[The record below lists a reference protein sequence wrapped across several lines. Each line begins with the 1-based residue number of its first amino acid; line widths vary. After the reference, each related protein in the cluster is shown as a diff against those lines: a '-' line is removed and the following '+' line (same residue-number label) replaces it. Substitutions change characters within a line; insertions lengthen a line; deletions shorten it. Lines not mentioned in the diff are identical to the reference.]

1 LVALEKKLKQ
11 SLFELEKQEAN
22 LNIKEAELKQK
33 QSYHQ
38 KVINELK
45 DESEANIK
53 RAKDNHKHQVTLRE
67 QKMMQMADRHAT
79 TTEQLKTTRKNLE
92 VIEAE
97 FAAYKLRMSKSS
109 TGQLR
114 IELQQ
119 KEAENA
125 ILTKKLEEAEERERF
140 AKEQTR
146 KALKELARMGKERNE
161 EREKRLHAERLDLQR
176 LRQEYLGKQRQT
188 GSSRDGVALES
199 IRRDLRSLMA
209 NGSQAMESSGFP
221 SDTAPQFERPSFP
234 FHNDSTQSH
243 GSQASISTKTSG
255 SSRPWKNHLEAAES
269 RARQAP
275 AANGHVNGNDNGNYR
290 LSELRGALLSPDGGF
305 GRG

>member
-1 LVALEKKLKQ
+1 MKFIVL
-11 SLFELEKQEAN
+11 
-22 LNIKEAELKQK
+22 
-33 QSYHQ
+33 
-38 KVINELK
+38 
-45 DESEANIK
+45 
-53 RAKDNHKHQVTLRE
+53 
-67 QKMMQMADRHAT
+67 
-79 TTEQLKTTRKNLE
+79 
-92 VIEAE
+92 
-97 FAAYKLRMSKSS
+97 
-109 TGQLR
+109 
-114 IELQQ
+114 
-119 KEAENA
+119 
-125 ILTKKLEEAEERERF
+125 
-140 AKEQTR
+140 
-146 KALKELARMGKERNE
+146 
-161 EREKRLHAERLDLQR
+161 AERLDLQR

-305 GRG
+305 NRGQSRLGYASAPATSDGSVAATGAVDDWEVRSDVSEDPAGNKFRTDDGSERSFSDRSDPSGLMHARELNMVLA